1 MEFFKQHW
9 FKMLVLLPFIPVGI
23 LIHSLDRFTGID
35 DSLRFLIAFVF
46 IVASLLLFFLGFYFE
61 LNKGDVK
68 NKKIQLNIRNFEFGI
83 AEISRMILSILT
95 IGFFYMTFNIA
106 TMSVQ
111 VIDVIENIAAPSDVP
126 TERAYSLVAMFDF
139 DTHDRHYGRI
149 GVLSVA
155 DEARDL
161 ATDEFLSEQN
171 AIPNPIPVF
180 FNTPFEMIGA
190 LYDDEVDAIIIGSNF
205 VEVFEDLDRF
215 EYIEQET
222 RVLDQFTVEDE
233 IVERIEIDPG
243 EPFSILLMGLNSR
256 GGLSRGNIN
265 TFMLLTINLEELSF
279 TLVSIPR
286 DSYVPIPCWG
296 YVRDKLSHTNFGGS
310 ACAVG
315 AIENMLDIEI
325 PHYVRLNFTGFMEL
339 IDVLGGI
346 EVDVPPSGRRGEPI
360 REQDSQRRF
369 GEYMIYLYP
378 GVQTLNGEQAL
389 ALARHRRSFVSQDFA
404 RVGNQQ
410 LVFQAMLS
418 EMFNQV
424 NGIPDLLPFLEVM
437 SRSIETNLTAHDITI
452 IAQYILSRFQ
462 GLPNSDI
469 MDEMHFINM
478 IVLGDPAMVGRMSV
492 VFPWPGRIAEAT
504 RLMRINLGLEEP
516 EFNFIFEFDGFTRSR
531 RQWGGAHTYGSGIS
545 ASGIQVDEPADEQ
558 SQDETDM
565 EDSTPP
571 QTPTPPPGSAPQTP
585 ALPSDSAPQAPTPP
599 SDPTPPSHPSHQ
611 QRPTPD
617 PPQEPTPPQTDDDDD
632 DDYPIVPP
640 VEDSEPVYGDGE

>member
-46 IVASLLLFFLGFYFE
+46 IIASLLLFFLGFYFE
-61 LNKGDVK
+61 LNKGDVRS
-68 NKKIQLNIRNFEFGI
+68 KKIQLNIRNFEFGI
-83 AEISRMILSILT
+83 AEISKVILSVLT
-95 IGFFYMTFNIA
+95 IVFFYVTFNIA

-111 VIDVIENIAAPSDVP
+111 VIDVIENIAAPPDVP
-126 TERAYSLVAMFDF
+126 TERTYSLVAMVDF
-139 DTHDRHYGRI
+139 SVHDRHYGRI
-149 GVLSVA
+149 GILSVI

-161 ATDEFLSEQN
+161 ATDEFLSDQN
-171 AIPNPIPVF
+171 VIPNPIPVF
-180 FNTPFEMIGA
+180 FNTPFEMIDA
-190 LYDDEVDAIIIGSNF
+190 LYDGEVDAIIVGSNF

-215 EYIEQET
+215 ENIEQET
-222 RVLDQFTVEDE
+222 KVLDQFTVEDE

-256 GGLSRGNIN
+256 GELSRGNIN
-265 TFMLLTINLEELSF
+265 TFMLLTVNLEELSF

-296 YVRDKLSHTNFGGS
+296 YVHDKLSHTNVGGS

-346 EVDVPPSGRRGEPI
+346 EVDVPTRIE
-360 REQDSQRRF
+360 EQDSQRRF
-369 GEYMIYLYP
+369 GEYMIRLYP
-378 GVQTLNGEQAL
+378 GLQTLNGEQAL
-389 ALARHRRSFVSQDFA
+389 ALARHRRSFITQDFA

-410 LVFQAMLS
+410 LVFQAMLN

-424 NGIPDLLPFLEVM
+424 NGISDLLPFLEVM
-437 SRSIETNLTAHDITI
+437 SRSIETNLTAHDITT
-452 IAQYILSRFQ
+452 IAQYLLGRFQ
-462 GLPNSDI
+462 GIPNVDLMS
-469 MDEMHFINM
+469 EMHFINM
-478 IVLGDPAMVGRMSV
+478 IVLGDPAMIEVRNHGRLSV
-492 VFPWPGRIAEAT
+492 VLPWPSRIAEAN

-531 RQWGGAHTYGSGIS
+531 RQWGGTHTYGSGIS
-545 ASGIQVDEPADEQ
+545 ASGIQVDEPAVGPTV
-558 SQDETDM
+558 DETDM
-565 EDSTPP
+565 EESTLPETSPP
-571 QTPTPPPGSAPQTP
+571 PGLTPPP
-585 ALPSDSAPQAPTPP
+585 QAPPP
-599 SDPTPPSHPSHQ
+599 DPTPPSHPSHQ
-611 QRPTPD
+611 QTPNPNPS
-617 PPQEPTPPQTDDDDD
+617 PPDDDGDDDD
-632 DDYPIVPP
+632 PIVPP
-640 VEDSEPVYGDGE
+640 TDDGEPVYEDEE